1 MIVVIRCF
9 KHTLPLV
16 VEVFEGHDE
25 QTQKDA
31 NELAAI
37 LSRKNKCE
45 YKVLI
50 DLSCV
55 AVIDQFGGCES
66 IGTNPE
72 GYEVF
77 GITKE

>member
-1 MIVVIRCF
+1 MIAVVRCF

-16 VEVFEGHDE
+16 VEVFEKCDE

-31 NELAAI
+31 TELAAI

-55 AVIDQFGGCES
+55 AVINDSKIE
-66 IGTNPE
+66 TNE
-72 GYEVF
+72 
-77 GITKE
+77 